1 MFDEKIDEYKNE
13 ILNTLSDLIRY
24 PSVSEESDN
33 PEVPFGKNCNEV
45 LEAFLNKAESL
56 GFRTKN
62 VDNYCGYIEF
72 GEGSELVGIVGHLDV
87 VPALEED
94 GWTTPPFEPSIRDG
108 KLYGRGSIDDK
119 GPVVA
124 SLYAMKTIMDT
135 TKVNKRVRLFVGL
148 NEEKN
153 WKCINHYKEIEEWP
167 SIGFSPDAN
176 FPAIYAEK
184 GIMSVSL
191 KKSFYLNDVEIINID
206 CKNNAINVVPKY
218 ASITLRFTRE
228 PRVLPDTDKVKVNS
242 LSSQT
247 VMIESF
253 GTASHA
259 SHPELGDNAI
269 KNLVEYL
276 LVNFSHPSTYLFDL
290 INKGFFDLYSP
301 AFLSESKIEDE
312 SGMLSSN
319 VASMSYENGNLI
331 FKTNLRVP
339 VTYSLDDIFNLYF
352 KLKDIYPDIE
362 LDKFGIQEPLYVE
375 KDSHLVKTLVDIFNK
390 KTGSNAEPIAIGGGT
405 YARAFKNFVSY
416 GANFPGD
423 TDMCHQVDEFVYI
436 DKLITSAK
444 IYAEA
449 IYELAK

>member
-1 MFDEKIDEYKNE
+1 MFDEKIDEYKDE
-13 ILNTLSDLIRY
+13 ILNTLSDLIKY

-33 PEVPFGKNCNEV
+33 PEAPFGENCNNV
-45 LEAFLNKAESL
+45 LNAFLNKAASL

-62 VDNYCGYIEF
+62 VDNYCGYVEF
-72 GEGSELVGIVGHLDV
+72 GDGPELIGIVGHLDV
-87 VPALEED
+87 VPASAED

-135 TKVNKRVRLFVGL
+135 TNVNKRVRLFVGL
-148 NEEKN
+148 NEEKG
-153 WKCINHYKEIEEWP
+153 WKCINHYKEVEEWP

-184 GIMSVSL
+184 GIMSLSL
-191 KKSFYLNDVEIINID
+191 KRPFKLNDVEIVSTD
-206 CKNNAINVVPKY
+206 CKQNAINVVPKY
-218 ASITLRFTRE
+218 ASITLRFTGE
-228 PRVLPDTDKVKVNS
+228 PRQLEDTDKVKVIS

-247 VMIESF
+247 IKLESH

-276 LVNFSHPSTYLFDL
+276 LINFSHPDTYLFDL
-290 INKGFFDLYSP
+290 INKGFFDIYSP
-301 AFLSESKIEDE
+301 VILSDSKIEDE

-319 VASMSYENGNLI
+319 VADMSYENGFLT

-339 VTYSLDDIFNLYF
+339 VTYSLDDIYGRYF
-352 KLKDIYPDIE
+352 KFKDLYPDLEIE
-362 LDKFGIQEPLYVE
+362 KFGIQEPLYVE
-375 KDSHLVKTLVDIFNK
+375 KDSYLVKTLVDIFNK
-390 KTGSNAEPIAIGGGT
+390 KTGSNEEPIAIGGGT

-423 TDMCHQVDEFVYI
+423 QDMCHQVDEFVYI

-449 IYELAK
+449 IYELSK